1 MIYDIIPAPIIGGQ
15 SNTVAYLTTYL
26 TTLLSVERSST
37 NPNTCV
43 QPALYETNPVKC
55 GCSD

>member
-1 MIYDIIPAPIIGGQ
+1 MYDMIPAPIIAGQ

-37 NPNTCV
+37 KPNTCV
-43 QPALYETNPVKC
+43 QPAL
-55 GCSD
+55 